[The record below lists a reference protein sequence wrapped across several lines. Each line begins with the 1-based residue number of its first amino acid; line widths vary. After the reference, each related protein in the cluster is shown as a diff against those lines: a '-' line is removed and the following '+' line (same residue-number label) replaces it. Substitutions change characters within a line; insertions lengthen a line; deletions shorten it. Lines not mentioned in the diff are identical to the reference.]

1 MNTLLITTI
10 PIILIIILLLLL
22 VFNKEVFKT
31 YNILEYLPKKIK
43 QCNGDKGPRGER
55 GVAGNNA

>member
-1 MNTLLITTI
+1 M
-10 PIILIIILLLLL
+10 LIIILLLLL
-22 VFNKEVFKT
+22 VFNKEAFKT